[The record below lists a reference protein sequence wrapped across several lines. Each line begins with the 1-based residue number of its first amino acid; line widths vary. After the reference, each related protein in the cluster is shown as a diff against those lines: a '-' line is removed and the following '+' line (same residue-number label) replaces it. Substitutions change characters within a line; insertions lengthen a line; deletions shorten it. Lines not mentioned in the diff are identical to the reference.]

1 MGCEQVCIQNDTI
14 IKSDKNESKQNNIYT
29 IMKFEDLEFTRNPL
43 GGMGATHTFDNGIM
57 ISVQASESHYCSPRK
72 NDLREHEYSSFEVA
86 IFNSDNEFLTRD
98 YIEDADDDV
107 FGWAKRYDIDSIMA
121 KIQKEDSELIK
132 ALSYA
137 VDNNFITMNQAFEI
151 IRNIK

>member
-1 MGCEQVCIQNDTI
+1 
-14 IKSDKNESKQNNIYT
+14 
-29 IMKFEDLEFTRNPL
+29 MKFEDLEFTRNPL

-57 ISVQASESHYCSPRK
+57 ISVQASERHYCSPRK
-72 NDLREHEYSSFEVA
+72 NDLQEHEYSSFEVA
-86 IFNSDNEFLTRD
+86 IFDSDNEFLTRD
-98 YIEDADDDV
+98 YIEDATDDV

-132 ALSYA
+132 ALTYA
-137 VDNNFITMNQAFEI
+137 IENNFINIGQAFEI